1 MVQPT
6 AEKIK
11 LWQGPAILSYGFRP
25 FFLGGALWAAF
36 AMVLWIMA
44 LSGQIELPTT
54 LDPVSWHAHAFLF
67 GYTSAIIAGFLLTA
81 VPSWTGRL
89 PIVGWY
95 LAGLI
100 GLWGAGRIAVLF
112 SAFLPFES
120 VVVIDLA
127 FPVVFALV
135 ILREIVAGKNWR
147 NLIILLLLG
156 LFTLADLGFHL
167 AGLYGP
173 YAAQGYGLRL
183 GLASVLL
190 MIAVIGGRIIPS
202 FTRNWLT
209 REGYKQMPVPP
220 MQLLDKLVL
229 IFSLPVFLMW
239 IIQPEALV
247 TGGLMLLMGV
257 GHAVR
262 MARWKGLVT
271 FAQPLVTILHI
282 AYACLPLGALAMAT
296 AIFQED
302 VIPASAAQHIWMAG
316 ALGGMTLAVMTR
328 ASLGHTGRALQAGAG
343 TVIIYLALIAST
355 CLRFAAGFWPE
366 EILYHLAGG
375 LWLLAFLGFA
385 IFYGPILLSPRK

>member
-1 MVQPT
+1 MVQST

-11 LWQGPAILSYGFRP
+11 LWHGAAILSYGFRP
-25 FFLGGALWAAF
+25 FFLFGALWAAF

-44 LSGQIELPTT
+44 LSGRIELPTVM
-54 LDPVSWHAHAFLF
+54 DPVSWHAHAFLF

-81 VPSWTGRL
+81 VPNWTGRL
-89 PIVGWY
+89 PVVGWS
-95 LAGLI
+95 LAGLV
-100 GLWGAGRIAVLF
+100 GLWGVGRIVVLF

-127 FPVVFALV
+127 FPAVLTLV

-156 LFTLADLGFHL
+156 LFALANLGFHL
-167 AGLYGP
+167 EGWSGS
-173 YAAQGYGLRL
+173 YAAQGYGMRL
-183 GLASVLL
+183 GLSSIML
-190 MIAVIGGRIIPS
+190 MIAVIGGRIVPS

-209 REGYKQMPVPP
+209 REGYKQMPVSP
-220 MQLLDKLVL
+220 MQLLDKLAL
-229 IFSLPVFLMW
+229 LFSLPVFLMW

-262 MARWKGLVT
+262 MARWKGLLT
-271 FAQPLVTILHI
+271 LTHPLVAILHI
-282 AYACLPLGALAMAT
+282 AYACLPLGALAMGI

-302 VIPASAAQHIWMAG
+302 IVPASAAQHIWMAG

-328 ASLGHTGRALQAGAG
+328 ASLGHTGRELRAGAG
-343 TVIIYLALIAST
+343 TVIIYVAIIVST